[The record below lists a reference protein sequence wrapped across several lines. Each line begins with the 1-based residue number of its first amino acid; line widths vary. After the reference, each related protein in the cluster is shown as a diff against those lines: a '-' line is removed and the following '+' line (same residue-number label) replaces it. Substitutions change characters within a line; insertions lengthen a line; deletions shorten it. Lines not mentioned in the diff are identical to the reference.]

1 MHPDLRPYF
10 DHVWPLFWPWLIWNL
25 LRVADWHTR
34 TGQDG
39 LFMVDCFGNVRL
51 VRLSDAPEPD
61 DLYSYEAPKQM
72 PWERLAPDSKP
83 LSLGRGVGVRGHG
96 VSARAALAET
106 PLPLIP
112 NPFSPRRRGLSA
124 LVRGPPSLLSS
135 FDFAQDESRTPAA
148 LMLSEVEA

>member
-51 VRLSDAPEPD
+51 ARLADGPGPD

-72 PWERLAPDSKP
+72 PWERLGPECDKP
-83 LSLGRGVGVRGHG
+83 ACTSD
-96 VSARAALAET
+96 LAEICCIAHPP
-106 PLPLIP
+106 PLAGEVP
-112 NPFSPRRRGLSA
+112 SVARRRGL
-124 LVRGPPSLLSS
+124 LPRVRGSPLRQPALPPATS
-135 FDFAQDESRTPAA
+135 PAGGGG
-148 LMLSEVEA
+148 

>member
-51 VRLSDAPEPD
+51 ARLADAPAPD
-61 DLYSYEAPKQM
+61 DLYSYEAPKCM
-72 PWERLAPDSKP
+72 PWEQLAAGVQP
-83 LSLGRGVGVRGHG
+83 LLLGEKGLGMRGRGIAA
-96 VSARAALAET
+96 SAELAET
-106 PLPLIP
+106 PWPLTPTPLP
-112 NPFSPRRRGLSA
+112 RERGLSA
-124 LVRGPPSLLSS
+124 LVRGPPNSSL
-135 FDFAQDESRTPAA
+135 PAPPKR
-148 LMLSEVEA
+148 SC